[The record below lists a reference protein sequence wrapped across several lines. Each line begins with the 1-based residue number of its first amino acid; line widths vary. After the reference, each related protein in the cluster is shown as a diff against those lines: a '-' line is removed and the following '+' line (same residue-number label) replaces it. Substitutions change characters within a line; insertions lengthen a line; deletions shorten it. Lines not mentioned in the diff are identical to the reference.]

1 MIKFFQ
7 SQTTEA
13 RRDLILHGSITN
25 TLIMLSIPT
34 LMMGLVQS
42 MVPLM
47 DGLFLN
53 NVAGRLIASSINFA
67 EPIINMMTALSQG
80 LGVAAMEQYNGLVDF
95 KIAKKVSI
103 QIVVSGILEAQTR
116 TKQKNHAIW
125 E

>member
-7 SQTTEA
+7 SQSTEA
-13 RRDLILHGSITN
+13 RRDLILHGSIKN

-67 EPIINMMTALSQG
+67 EPI
-80 LGVAAMEQYNGLVDF
+80 
-95 KIAKKVSI
+95 
-103 QIVVSGILEAQTR
+103 
-116 TKQKNHAIW
+116 
-125 E
+125 

>member
-1 MIKFFQ
+1 MIKFLQ

-80 LGVAAMEQYNGLVDF
+80 LGVAGD
-95 KIAKKVSI
+95 S
-103 QIVVSGILEAQTR
+103 R
-116 TKQKNHAIW
+116 TV
-125 E
+125 